1 MILFSETIFIT
12 FGPDGDAL
20 APGDEAA
27 VRAALDA
34 AIPGMEVLEVIGHDR
49 AGDELSRGTWAMYRP
64 GQLTGMLPAARMPE
78 GRITF
83 AGADISRGWI
93 CFVDGGICRPRR
105 SAPWTV
111 A

>member
-1 MILFSETIFIT
+1 
-12 FGPDGDAL
+12 
-20 APGDEAA
+20 
-27 VRAALDA
+27 
-34 AIPGMEVLEVIGHDR
+34 MEVLEVIGHDR
-49 AGDELSRGTWAMYRP
+49 AGDELSRGTWAMYGP